1 MKKRERRKKARKERI
16 RREKEEYERARE
28 IEHQK
33 WLATPLTD
41 ADFQRACMK
50 FRHMRIRNFHF
61 GFIPYGPKFDAKN
74 PEEFNEKL
82 EAWLIGETKDLPEN

>member
-16 RREKEEYERARE
+16 RREKEAYEKARE

-41 ADFQRACMK
+41 ADFQRACLK
-50 FRHMRIRNFHF
+50 FRNMRIRNFHF
-61 GFIPYGPKFDAKN
+61 GFIPYGPRFVAKD
-74 PEEFNEKL
+74 PEELAEKAS
-82 EAWLIGETKDLPEN
+82 AWLIEVTKGLPEN